1 MRSEISAAS
10 MKWEGTEPGPKR
22 YRRMPVPT
30 VVSRLLIQE
39 LAVNA
44 DFVLSS
50 VEEDGGSCTGMQPVR
65 MIQLYIT
72 SDASTA
78 NNHLPPM
85 GIETVS
91 FAAVAAIFKSAFT
104 LPVNDK
110 NSNMT

>member
-1 MRSEISAAS
+1 

-44 DFVLSS
+44 DFVLSTAA
-50 VEEDGGSCTGMQPVR
+50 EDGGSYTGMRPVR
-65 MIQLYIT
+65 MIRLFIT
-72 SDASTA
+72 SNASAA
-78 NNHLPPM
+78 NNHLQPM

-91 FAAVAAIFKSAFT
+91 SVAAAAIFKSAFT